1 MEKYNTKCA
10 LCGTPL
16 YRANWQIKRNK
27 TGRFYCDKKCHNEHR
42 KSTEKS
48 DLEDKIG
55 INDLGEWLNKKY
67 HDEELN
73 AKDISELMYGVRT
86 NSPNVATW
94 MEKCGVGMRSRSEA
108 VSLQW
113 KDNSKRRKEQ
123 SRFAKE
129 KFAEGTPARNKIK
142 EAMKTEEYVFKCSLA
157 KLGERNPMYGVKG
170 SKHPQWNAELTEEE
184 REIGRNYPGYARWR
198 RLVYERD
205 YFTCQKCKDN
215 TGGNLVAHHIN
226 GYHWDKES
234 RTEIDNGITLCTSC
248 HKDFHKIYGYKNNNL
263 FQLSQ
268 YMN

>member
-1 MEKYNTKCA
+1 MKKYNTKCA

-16 YRANWQIKRNK
+16 YRANWQIKSNK
-27 TGRFYCDKKCHNEHR
+27 TGRFYCDKKCHDDHR
-42 KSTEKS
+42 RVRAKEE
-48 DLEDKIG
+48 LEERLD
-55 INDLGEWLNKKY
+55 INDLGEWLNEKY
-67 HDEELN
+67 HVEELN
-73 AKDISELMYGVRT
+73 TKDISELIYGVRT
-86 NSPNVATW
+86 NGPNVATW
-94 MEKCGVGMRSRSEA
+94 MEKCGVDMRSRSEA

-113 KDNSKRRKEQ
+113 KGNDERKKEQ
-123 SRFAKE
+123 AAFAKRNMG
-129 KFAEGTPARNKIK
+129 KGTLARDNLIK
-142 EAMKTEEYVFKCSLA
+142 VMQTEEYKYKNSVLKM
-157 KLGERNPMYGVKG
+157 GENNPMYGVKG

-215 TGGNLVAHHIN
+215 AGGNLVAHHIN